1 MQILDMC
8 IQPNEVI
15 KLFTINA
22 LDKKNMT
29 PALGL
34 IEACDLIK
42 NQKLAVADF
51 LSQCTERANMS
62 EPTLKAFT
70 QRVPLADLI
79 SESGAGPLM
88 GIPVAVKDIIA
99 TKDLVTTN
107 GSPIYEGHLPKEDAA
122 IVRKIQK
129 LGGVV
134 FGKTVSTEFAWR
146 HPGLTTNPWNSE
158 HTPGGS
164 SSGSA
169 AAVAS
174 GIVPLA
180 IGSQTVGSIVRP
192 AAFCGVVGF
201 KASFG
206 AIPREGAH
214 PVSSSLDHI
223 GFFTRSVDDA
233 VYAFNLLKN
242 IEISEDEAIVLR
254 DAAVSPIRE
263 FLGARMPH
271 IALLRTPFDH
281 LLSAEQVDA
290 IKLAS
295 DLLISSGAKI
305 EELTLPQSYWDGIDA
320 LHILMACEA
329 SIVHKD
335 HFENSAELLSIHIKD
350 LVAKG
355 NSYSA
360 SQYITARNLQKE
372 LRKSIGQYFEK
383 YDAFLSAPAP
393 GEAPKGLD
401 FTGDPIFCA
410 LWSFLG
416 TPSIALPLT
425 KSSHGLPLG
434 IQLIGNYRDDE
445 KLLNIAKFAEESFQK
460 NLSARSAA
468 NPL

>member
-1 MQILDMC
+1 
-8 IQPNEVI
+8 
-15 KLFTINA
+15 
-22 LDKKNMT
+22 MT

-34 IEACDLIK
+34 VEACNLIK
-42 NQKLAVADF
+42 NNQLTAGDF
-51 LSQCTERANMS
+51 LSQCSERANLA
-62 EPTLKAFT
+62 EPTLQAFT
-70 QRVPLADLI
+70 ERLPLENLAPQ
-79 SESGAGPLM
+79 SNSGPLR

-99 TKDLVTTN
+99 TKDMVTTN
-107 GSPIYEGHLPKEDAA
+107 GSPIYEGKIPKEDAA
-122 IVRKIQK
+122 IVQKIRQ
-129 LGGVV
+129 LGGII
-134 FGKTVSTEFAWR
+134 FGKTVTTEFAWR

-206 AIPREGAH
+206 AVPRSGVH

-242 IEISEDEAIVLR
+242 TDDHEDDSIVLP
-254 DAAVSPIRE
+254 DAVISPIPE
-263 FLGARMPH
+263 YLGYRMPR
-271 IALLRTPFDH
+271 IALLKTPFDH
-281 LLSAEQVDA
+281 LLSEEQSKA
-290 IKLAS
+290 LKSAAG
-295 DLLISSGAKI
+295 LLSASGAEI
-305 EELTLPQSYWDGIDA
+305 EDLTLPQSYWDGIDA

-329 SIVHKD
+329 AVIHEEHIRDS
-335 HFENSAELLSIHIKD
+335 SELLSVHIKD

-355 NSYSA
+355 NAHSPSE
-360 SQYITARNLQKE
+360 YIKARKLQKD
-372 LRKSIGQYFEK
+372 LRKSIAQYFDN

-410 LWSFLG
+410 LWSLLG
-416 TPSIALPLT
+416 TPSIAVPFT
-425 KSSHGLPLG
+425 KSSNGLPLG
-434 IQLIGNYRDDE
+434 IQLTGNYKGDE
-445 KLLNIAKFAEESFQK
+445 KLLNIAAFAEHSFKQT
-460 NLSARSAA
+460 
-468 NPL
+468 